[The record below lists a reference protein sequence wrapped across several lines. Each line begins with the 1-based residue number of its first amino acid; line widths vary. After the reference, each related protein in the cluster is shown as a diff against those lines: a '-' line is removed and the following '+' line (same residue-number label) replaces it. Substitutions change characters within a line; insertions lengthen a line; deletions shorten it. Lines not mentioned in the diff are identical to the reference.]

1 MAQKQVYLGQLGQK
15 QVHTKIKSKAH
26 PTSHAIGPKRIVPV
40 FRRTKPRY
48 TWVCLLCLT
57 FNCFLSF
64 CSQSEALHTSTLRP
78 PYECRRTGRPPP
90 PSKRR
95 HTSDTRVCL
104 YTSAEIH
111 RYDIRIP
118 TCTMATDGSA
128 SAACEIEVGLIYP
141 TMQTR

>member
-64 CSQSEALHTSTLRP
+64 CSQSEALRISALCP
-78 PYECRRTGRPPP
+78 PCECRRTGRPLP
-90 PSKRR
+90 PSTPHTTPYGQRTYLPTHLRR
-95 HTSDTRVCL
+95 GTYIPHTDTYLHHGHRRQCVCCIRNRGRL
-104 YTSAEIH
+104 DLS
-111 RYDIRIP
+111 YD
-118 TCTMATDGSA
+118 A
-128 SAACEIEVGLIYP
+128 
-141 TMQTR
+141 